1 MVSGEKD
8 GGNMSETALWI
19 ALVIHICLCLLYFF
33 LIKIDVA
40 HLTGTAMPIML
51 IIPLFGP
58 VSILLA
64 EWVLIK
70 KKDGTSKTDL
80 HKTKLGDSI
89 YNKVKVDE
97 GEEPNKTVP
106 LEEAILID
114 DVPTRRAIMLDILH
128 RDPVEFLDLL
138 MVARLSNDIEVTHYA
153 TTTIMEIQREF
164 EIAIQ
169 KASAAAKMYP
179 EDIGVLDQYIELLGK
194 YIDSGLLD
202 GHVLYQQRTHY
213 SLALEKKRAMFPDH
227 KQTYFQLVDNYIGL
241 KEFTAAV
248 ETVQIMQQ
256 KWPADEEIW
265 FSAMRVYV
273 ESGNSE
279 GKARL
284 IEQMKQTPIEW
295 TTSGKET
302 MIFWCGSQFFQ
313 AYSASDE
320 KGSAARKKGAV

>member
-1 MVSGEKD
+1 MISGEKD
-8 GGNMSETALWI
+8 GGNMNETALWI
-19 ALVIHICLCLLYFF
+19 ALVMHICLCLLYFF
-33 LIKIDVA
+33 LIKVDVA

-58 VSILLA
+58 VSILLV
-64 EWVLIK
+64 EWILTK

-80 HKTKLGDSI
+80 HKTKLGDTI
-89 YNKVKVDE
+89 YNKVMVDE
-97 GEEPNKTVP
+97 GEEPGKIIP

-114 DVPTRRAIMLDILH
+114 DIPTRRAIMLDILH
-128 RDPVEFLDLL
+128 RDPVQFLDLL
-138 MVARLSNDIEVTHYA
+138 LVARFNSDIEVTHYA

-169 KASAAAKMYP
+169 KTAAAAKAHP
-179 EDIGVLDQYIELLGK
+179 DDIDILDQYIELLGK

-227 KQTYFQLVDNYIGL
+227 KQNYFQLIDNYIGL
-241 KEFTAAV
+241 EEFTTAE

-256 KWPADEEIW
+256 KWPADEKVW
-265 FSAMRVYV
+265 FSAMRIYV
-273 ESGNSE
+273 KSGNSE

-302 MIFWCGSQFFQ
+302 MIFWCGSQFFP
-313 AYSASDE
+313 AHSSDE
-320 KGSAARKKGAV
+320 ENFAAKGKEAI